1 MQHKVL
7 NDLYRQGGITF
18 FAFPGENEIPLEPL
32 QNLALALNAGARFL
46 VIDFSGKNILKGNS
60 PISASD
66 LFEKPLSQETLNELG
81 SDTNSWTITGTRCFP
96 QNDDQFRCL
105 YHNLQQIKK
114 SISQIVAVLPLEISD
129 QEAYYAKLV
138 SRLIVIDGESAHEA
152 SAYLEDLPHFNK
164 SNLLWLFPQKP
175 DKKKFYH
182 AYRAVR
188 RSHSFYKEIRN
199 CDWKKDPET
208 FAKIIENL
216 HKFSILEK
224 NPLDGTSK
232 VFRTLF
238 PLLFL
243 LMIALPFF
251 FVTKTE
257 PGISNTRDRIHERD
271 KLSIAPSFEYTFDG
285 KESMQRI
292 SRYAIGRFNALITND
307 KMIQQYV
314 KVTLEENGYP
324 ANAWENNSKNIP
336 PVGTAIKFS
345 RPDFFEKSAS
355 DSIGAAWK
363 YWTSI
368 VSDSV
373 AYLTE
378 FYHAQ
383 ATAKH
388 RQHNGIDV
396 ASRQGARILAPF
408 AAKAWTARDERGGI
422 VIGLVR
428 QKDVVIFMHCDQLLY
443 LDGQEVMAGDPIAT
457 VGLTGHTTGPHAHV
471 VTGLIDRNGD
481 KRIGNVRYKVIDPIK
496 WFYMFKPTADAVR
509 NRQ

>member
-18 FAFPGENEIPLEPL
+18 FAFPGETEIPLGSL
-32 QNLALALNAGARFL
+32 QNLAQALNAGARFL
-46 VIDFSGKNILKGNS
+46 VIDFSGKNSLKGNA
-60 PISASD
+60 PVSADD
-66 LFEKPLSQETLNELG
+66 LFEKKIPQEILNELETG
-81 SDTNSWTITGTRCFP
+81 ENNWTITGTRCFP
-96 QNDDQFRCL
+96 QNDDQFRNL
-105 YHNLQQIKK
+105 YHNLQQLKK
-114 SISQIVAVLPLEISD
+114 IVAQIVAVLPLEISD

-152 SAYLEDLPHFNK
+152 SAFLEDLPHFNK
-164 SNLLWLFPQKP
+164 SNLLWLFPQQP

-188 RSHSFYKEIRN
+188 RSHSFFKEIRK
-199 CDWKKDPET
+199 CDWKKSPET

-232 VFRTLF
+232 IFRTIF
-238 PLLFL
+238 PLLL
-243 LMIALPFF
+243 LLAIALPFF
-251 FVTKTE
+251 FVTKTD
-257 PGISNTRDRIHERD
+257 PSISNMRDRIHERD
-271 KLSIAPSFEYTFDG
+271 KLSVAPSFEYTFDG

-292 SRYAIGRFNALITND
+292 GRYAIGRFSALITTE
-307 KMIQQYV
+307 KMVQKYIS
-314 KVTLEENGYP
+314 VTLEENGYP
-324 ANAWENNSKNIP
+324 KNAWEKNKLNIP
-336 PVGTAIKFS
+336 PEGTVIKFS
-345 RPDFFEKSAS
+345 RPDYIGNTAS

-378 FYHAQ
+378 FYHET
-383 ATAKH
+383 ATANF

-471 VTGLIDRNGD
+471 VTGLVSKSGN
-481 KRIGNVRYKVIDPIK
+481 KHIGNVNYKVIDPIK
-496 WFYMFKPTADAVR
+496 WFYMFKPTADAMGS
-509 NRQ
+509 RQ